1 MILTTIIKKDNS
13 KNWEIANPVLAA
25 NEFGYDYER
34 KVIKIG
40 DGTTAWKDLK
50 GILEASV

>member
-1 MILTTIIKKDNS
+1 MILTTTIRKDNT
-13 KNWEIANPVLAA
+13 KNWEKANPILAA

-40 DGTTAWKDLK
+40 DGITPWRNLK